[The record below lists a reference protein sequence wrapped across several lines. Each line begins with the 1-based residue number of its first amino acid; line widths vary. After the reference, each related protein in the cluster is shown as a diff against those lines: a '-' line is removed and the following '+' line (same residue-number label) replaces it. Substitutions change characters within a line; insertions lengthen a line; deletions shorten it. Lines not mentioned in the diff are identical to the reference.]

1 MSNIQVFVQ
10 DFLNKANKGEAEM
23 PSSLV
28 EDFKEACGKALEKQ
42 FSREPREYHL
52 RLSGLGKPLC
62 QQQSEQLGIE
72 QAFSYNA
79 ILRFLLG
86 LSLIHI

>member
-28 EDFKEACGKALEKQ
+28 EDFKEIIEKAYK
-42 FSREPREYHL
+42 FNKRGGTPRSAPINDDDEYYW
-52 RLSGLGKPLC
+52 G
-62 QQQSEQLGIE
+62 
-72 QAFSYNA
+72 
-79 ILRFLLG
+79 
-86 LSLIHI
+86 